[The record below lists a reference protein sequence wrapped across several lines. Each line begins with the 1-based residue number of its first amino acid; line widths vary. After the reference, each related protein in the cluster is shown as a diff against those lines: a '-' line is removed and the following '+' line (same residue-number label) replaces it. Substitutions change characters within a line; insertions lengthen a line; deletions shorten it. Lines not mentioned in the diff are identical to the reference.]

1 MMAKTKRLANS
12 IIKIVIRPI
21 WPRKKDIKFRN
32 VFYICEKVRQMLPLL
47 DYNAGYNSFSEIFN
61 NRILLDGIDD
71 QIELDDD
78 LANELA
84 KDIWT
89 VVLRYNMDNPDS
101 TLTFSQYTK
110 PISANAKYF
119 FYELALDDRRKVN
132 GVVWQTSTMRANF
145 EIFGSFISLGTTK
158 RAINKWIWLYMS
170 ARLYSEHRKMCLACE
185 GIVCG

>member
-1 MMAKTKRLANS
+1 
-12 IIKIVIRPI
+12 
-21 WPRKKDIKFRN
+21 
-32 VFYICEKVRQMLPLL
+32 
-47 DYNAGYNSFSEIFN
+47 
-61 NRILLDGIDD
+61 
-71 QIELDDD
+71 
-78 LANELA
+78 
-84 KDIWT
+84 
-89 VVLRYNMDNPDS
+89 MDNPDS

-119 FYELALDDRRKVN
+119 FYELALDDRRKLN

-185 GIVCG
+185 GIVCGERHDVYKFLCQFLINNSPGQLPTEVILVAGGGFFNQEMVKCFGFFIAKYLMDWFHLFNTGLTDTFGEHGCNLTHR

>member
-1 MMAKTKRLANS
+1 MMENERSGRYLKCMCSSKISTLCMMAKTKRLANS

-78 LANELA
+78 LAKELA
-84 KDIWT
+84 KDI
-89 VVLRYNMDNPDS
+89 
-101 TLTFSQYTK
+101 
-110 PISANAKYF
+110 
-119 FYELALDDRRKVN
+119 
-132 GVVWQTSTMRANF
+132 
-145 EIFGSFISLGTTK
+145 
-158 RAINKWIWLYMS
+158 
-170 ARLYSEHRKMCLACE
+170 
-185 GIVCG
+185 